1 MKKSLL
7 MACMAMMFFSCANEE
22 LPTKNEEIDV
32 NNTYSLSLRVNKSS
46 ATKGIQTPGITG
58 AALKSMIIEVFDGKR
73 NKILTEKLDS
83 AQIAKVI
90 NASIALNDTSRVIIK
105 GIDARAEY
113 IKIWAFQSEINSGNL
128 PVLGDSINNYQT
140 GFASIPFYPVE
151 GNNGNSKTDAN
162 GFVSINKT
170 NAPASGSNTS
180 GNKIWTVETKLAPY
194 FARFEMKPSTGIIPK
209 TKADSA
215 ADLNVFPEGTT
226 IDITGIYMNNIN
238 DLKDANSLTLIK
250 GNLNNWTTGD
260 WASDHP
266 YKTNGSWSNMYNAP
280 GDHKTANPILFAA
293 GADCYNLFAQEKSPH
308 VVVRVRVHIPENT
321 PLSDIYGTD
330 YYGFITLRDFK
341 ISESVKLSS
350 TGVETGKLYKV
361 ALDLTV
367 KPTDISPDPESSFAD
382 LHAKVEITD
391 WEEVNLTPEL

>member
-1 MKKSLL
+1 

-32 NNTYSLSLRVNKSS
+32 NNTYSLSLRVNKS
-46 ATKGIQTPGITG
+46 ATKGIQAPGITG
-58 AALKSMIIEVFDGKR
+58 AALKSMIIEVFDGNY
-73 NKILTEKLDS
+73 NKLISKELSTSE
-83 AQIAKVI
+83 IAGAV
-90 NASIALNDTSRVIIK
+90 SESGELSDPGRVIIS

-113 IKIWAFQSEINSGNL
+113 IKIWAFQSEISSANL
-128 PVLGDSINNYQT
+128 PDLGLSINNYQT
-140 GFASIPFYPVE
+140 DFASIPFYPVE
-151 GNNGNSKTDAN
+151 GNNGNSETDTN

-194 FARFEMKPSTGIIPK
+194 FARFEMKPTTGIVPK
-209 TKADSA
+209 TTPESA
-215 ADLNVFPEGTT
+215 GDLNVFPEGTT

-250 GNLNNWTTGD
+250 GNLNNWAAGD
-260 WASDHP
+260 WQTGHP
-266 YKTNGSWSNMYNAP
+266 YDANGLWSNMYNAP
-280 GDHKTANPILFAA
+280 GDHKTANPLLFAA
-293 GADCYNLFAQEKSPH
+293 GADCYNLFAQKKSPH

-341 ISESVKLSS
+341 MPDSEKLSLN
-350 TGVETGKLYKV
+350 GVFTGKLYKV

-367 KPTDISPDPESSFAD
+367 KPTDISPDPESSLAD
-382 LHAKVEITD
+382 LHAKVEIID